1 MAYGRT
7 PWSEHH
13 GGSVG
18 AGLGGRLRSSEGEFP
33 KVGRQGDAN
42 RLKELTSDAGGRGA
56 QQEALVIL
64 LKLDFLQPVEIAQD
78 VVPFGCDVVP
88 VESILEFLD
97 EQQGKEGAEHVA
109 ANGHVAAVV
118 DWTSGK
124 HGLGL
129 AEQLLDPQSVAI
141 AQHDLKRGELGVGAQ
156 HIEPVK
162 ARVFGDPRLVDGEV
176 LGRDGLEIA
185 AETAVADER
194 LVALGELGAQPVE
207 DGTALLGIAPRLG
220 EIATDDVPSVAD
232 FDLLG
237 LELGELARNPRHDQ
251 RDKGR
256 LIINHGAAHFG
267 TAALAHAEDVFELA
281 FLQRGNALGA
291 DHAAVGD
298 DADAADAKTSA
309 QPVDDRQQGG
319 DIGGGGGPQLAAQ
332 RLAVLIHDQPDDHL
346 MEIRA
351 VVFRMAATTK
361 LLAAPSLEGQAGGV
375 HEDDAEFGE
384 QVAPTAKQPLFHEVL
399 AAARRQL
406 AGSGLI
412 AAPPPG
418 CRRLGGGAPRRP
430 KPWRGRDD
438 AAEEPQCPRSG
449 SRLATF
455 PQRGPSAA
463 HTAGGAPSGTPRARH
478 ETRPAA
484 RRRALLTLRGSRP
497 HATAART
504 AAPAQSADT
513 LHWAGLRPRPATAPS
528 NAVPAGRRSAPA
540 GRDHR
545 AQRPLPCARDWR

>member
-18 AGLGGRLRSSEGEFP
+18 PGLGGRLRSSEGEFL

-56 QQEALVIL
+56 QQEALAIL

-88 VESILEFLD
+88 VEAILEFLD

-118 DWTSGK
+118 DWASGK
-124 HGLGL
+124 NGLGL
-129 AEQLLDPQSVAI
+129 AEQLLDPPEVAI

-162 ARVFGDPRLVDGEV
+162 ARVFGDPRLVDGEM

-220 EIATDDVPSVAD
+220 EIATDDVPSAAD

-237 LELGELARNPRHDQ
+237 RELGEPARNPRHDQ

-281 FLQRGNALGA
+281 LLQRGNALGA
-291 DHAAVGD
+291 DHAAVGGG
-298 DADAADAKTSA
+298 ADAADAKTSA

-319 DIGGGGGPQLAAQ
+319 DIGGVAGPQLAAQ
-332 RLAVLIHDQPDDHL
+332 RPAVLIHDQPDDHL

-375 HEDDAEFGE
+375 DEDDAEFGE
-384 QVAPTAKQPLFHEVL
+384 QVAPTGKQPLFHEVL
-399 AAARRQL
+399 AAARRPL

-412 AAPPPG
+412 RA
-418 CRRLGGGAPRRP
+418 RRP
-430 KPWRGRDD
+430 GARPWRGRDD
-438 AAEEPQCPRSG
+438 AAEAPQCPRSG

-455 PQRGPSAA
+455 PQRGPSPTQ
-463 HTAGGAPSGTPRARH
+463 TAGGAPSGTPRARQQ
-478 ETRPAA
+478 TRTAGL
-484 RRRALLTLRGSRP
+484 RRALLTLRGSRP